1 MMLAEA
7 TGDPELVLEILGT
20 LCTSILVGNH
30 ARVVICHIKQVDQ
43 MQIEERKKVHIG
55 ITILTTVL
63 FAMWAYKCDPTG
75 YNLSGWIALIT
86 IVTTFT
92 ITIAYN
98 TLRVI
103 KLYKSL

>member
-43 MQIEERKKVHIG
+43 MQIEERKKLHIG
-55 ITILTTVL
+55 IAILTTII
-63 FAMWAYKCDPTG
+63 FAMWAYECDPSDYSLTG
-75 YNLSGWIALIT
+75 WLALIA
-86 IVTTFT
+86 IATTF
-92 ITIAYN
+92 IATIAYN
-98 TLRVI
+98 VFRVL
-103 KLYKSL
+103 KLEKLL

>member
-7 TGDPELVLEILGT
+7 GGDPELVLEILET
-20 LCTSILVGNH
+20 LCTNILVGNH
-30 ARVVICHIKQVDQ
+30 ARVVICHMKQVDQ
-43 MQIEERKKVHIG
+43 TQIEERKKLHIG

-63 FAMWAYKCDPTG
+63 FAMWAYECDPTG
-75 YNLSGWIALIT
+75 YNMSGWIALIA
-86 IVTTFT
+86 IATTFT

-98 TLRVI
+98 ILRVT